1 MNIKED
7 LEKGKKGE
15 QMVVSLFKSAGVELE
30 FNQDKSKF
38 KFWDLKSSGIDKQF
52 SIEVKNDIM
61 SVATGNIAIEVSN
74 PRSGK
79 DSGINVTKSDL
90 WVHIVGNEIWCCKSD
105 VLKHFVSKN
114 KPFKIVK
121 YAGDGNATIYLYKKQ
136 DIMPNIFT
144 EISSKEPKE
153 VVSFLKNTLSAK
165 R

>member
-30 FNQDKSKF
+30 FNRDKSKF

-61 SVATGNIAIEVSN
+61 SVATGNVAIEVSN

-79 DSGINVTKSDL
+79 DSGISVTKSDL
-90 WVHIVGNEIWCCKSD
+90 WVHIVGKEIWCCRSSELKS
-105 VLKHFVSKN
+105 FVAKN
-114 KPFKIVK
+114 EPFKIVK
-121 YAGDGNATIYLYKKQ
+121 YAGDGNATIYLYKK
-136 DIMPNIFT
+136 DTIMPKIFT
-144 EISSKEPKE
+144 EISSKKPKE
-153 VVSFLKNTLSAK
+153 VISFLKNTLSAK